1 MAMLLLLA
9 VVVAMVAEEE
19 EAEVIVLGGGAWL
32 PLLLP
37 GIAPCPG
44 PGPGPCTWLPG
55 WLWRA
60 SLLLF
65 GVCG

>member
-44 PGPGPCTWLPG
+44 PGPCTWLPG